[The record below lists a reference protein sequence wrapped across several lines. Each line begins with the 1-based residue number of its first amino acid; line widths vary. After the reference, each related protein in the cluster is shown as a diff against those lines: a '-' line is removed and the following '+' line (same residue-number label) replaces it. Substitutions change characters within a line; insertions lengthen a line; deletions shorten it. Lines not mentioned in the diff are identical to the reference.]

1 MLIHDGTTTR
11 PALLLGVRDWG
22 NEPAWHDFFRRY
34 DGLLYRWCLAP
45 SVDAA
50 AADEIRENV
59 WIELSR
65 RMRTFQ
71 YDPRKSFR
79 GWLRDLCRCRTVDYL
94 RKRQRESQHV
104 RSLED
109 SDIDGLVGCYAP
121 PGTMPEEAET
131 SDPVFA
137 NLLHEAEEVQAAV
150 RRRVKPQ
157 TWDVFWE
164 IGIEDQPI
172 GKVAAKFG
180 LTYAAAFAAFS
191 RARQILR
198 EEGERR
204 RGGLPGA

>member
-11 PALLLGVRDWG
+11 PALLLGLRDWC

-34 DGLLYRWCLAP
+34 DPLLYQWCLLP

-79 GWLRDLCRCRTVDYL
+79 GWLRELCRCRAIDFV
-94 RKRQRESQHV
+94 RKKQREAQHV
-104 RSLED
+104 RLLDE
-109 SDIDGLVGCYAP
+109 SDIDGLVSHEGALE
-121 PGTMPEEAET
+121 TIAEQSET
-131 SDPVFA
+131 GDSMFA

-157 TWDVFWE
+157 TWDIFWE
-164 IGIEDQPI
+164 IGIEDQQI
-172 GKVAAKFG
+172 GQVAAKYG
-180 LTYAAAFAAFS
+180 MTYAAAFAAFS
-191 RARQILR
+191 RARHILR
-198 EEGERR
+198 EEGARR
-204 RGGLPGA
+204 CHGPSGT